1 MTRIG
6 SLACSAVVFF
16 GRAKVKSPYFTSVA
30 RNGHLTN
37 KPEAES
43 ALILRPPPPPRF
55 IFSNSAA
62 RFNGYLKLL
71 KATRK
76 GKKSKGG
83 FEVTIEPGI
92 SRRKGCALTNCA
104 KPSFFL
110 LAKAPCCYFYSPPT
124 SSVLNQRWRL
134 QQ

>member
-6 SLACSAVVFF
+6 SLACSASVFF

-37 KPEAES
+37 KPETDG
-43 ALILRPPPPPRF
+43 ALILPPPPPPVPPL
-55 IFSNSAA
+55 SNSAA
-62 RFNGYLKLL
+62 TFNGYLKLL

-76 GKKSKGG
+76 GKEWKEG
-83 FEVTIEPGI
+83 FDVTIELGI
-92 SRRKGCALTNCA
+92 SRREGCALTNCA
-104 KPSFFL
+104 KPSVFL
-110 LAKAPCCYFYSPPT
+110 LAKAPCCYFYSPQT

-134 QQ
+134 Q

>member
-6 SLACSAVVFF
+6 SLASSAGVFF

-37 KPEAES
+37 KPETDG
-43 ALILRPPPPPRF
+43 ALILPPLPGPPL
-55 IFSNSAA
+55 SNSAA
-62 RFNGYLKLL
+62 TFNRYLKLL

-76 GKKSKGG
+76 GKEWKEG
-83 FEVTIEPGI
+83 FDVTIELGI
-92 SRRKGCALTNCA
+92 SRREGCALPNCA
-104 KPSFFL
+104 NPSFFL
-110 LAKAPCCYFYSPPT
+110 LAKAPSCYFYSPQT

-134 QQ
+134 Q